1 MFSLSRFLKLYHLDN
16 LQVILGVATLLLKT
30 LQKVKSKAKTLLP
43 LLFLK
48 MCKINKKVVP
58 ITQNQLRIDISKK

>member
-30 LQKVKSKAKTLLP
+30 LQKVKSKAKTLL
-43 LLFLK
+43 LLFFLK
-48 MCKINKKVVP
+48 MGKMKF
-58 ITQNQLRIDISKK
+58 